1 MDKIEQKILEIIDK
15 NAEKIIAFG
24 DDIWHHAELGY
35 YEFRTSKKFSEQLES
50 LGLECEKEIAI
61 TGVKSYLKEHKEGD
75 VQIALM
81 GEFDALPFP
90 EYKDA
95 NPETGAAHLC
105 GHNAQITG
113 VIGAAMALCDTE
125 VKEALDGNVVFMGVP
140 NEEGSTA
147 VELKSKL
154 IEEGKVRYI
163 GGKQEFVRLGVMDD
177 IDLTVG
183 HHVLGDPSVDPKSY
197 VAVNGT
203 SMGHMD
209 KAIHFTGVSQH
220 PAWSFKAVDALSGA
234 RLAMSAIDIQR
245 EAINKYHYW
254 NTNILHGFIRSG
266 GTATN
271 VVSNDVMMDY
281 NLRAKTLNDML
292 DMSYRVDR
300 AVKGAAIAT
309 GTGVE
314 IKTTPGYLPAQPL
327 DDVSIVS
334 EVFDIIDPEK
344 KHNRIVKPK
353 DDVGTTTDFADLS
366 NLMPVIQ
373 FNTNGNV
380 GVCHTL
386 EFAVDDPYEYYVV
399 PAKCFALL
407 AYRLLK
413 NGAEKAKE
421 IIANNKPLLTKE
433 EYFEILESMNKT
445 ETVEMDPVPNPYA
458 R

>member
-1 MDKIEQKILEIIDK
+1 
-15 NAEKIIAFG
+15 
-24 DDIWHHAELGY
+24 
-35 YEFRTSKKFSEQLES
+35 
-50 LGLECEKEIAI
+50 
-61 TGVKSYLKEHKEGD
+61 
-75 VQIALM
+75 
-81 GEFDALPFP
+81 
-90 EYKDA
+90 
-95 NPETGAAHLC
+95 
-105 GHNAQITG
+105 
-113 VIGAAMALCDTE
+113 MALCDPE

-234 RLAMSAIDIQR
+234 RLAMSAIDMQR

-413 NGAEKAKE
+413 
-421 IIANNKPLLTKE
+421 
-433 EYFEILESMNKT
+433 
-445 ETVEMDPVPNPYA
+445 TVQK
-458 R
+458 RQRK